1 MIFWGTIE
9 DESDVH
15 VAGFG
20 LWGAIELPF
29 VELYP
34 IEEGS
39 SVVPCQS
46 HGRLWW
52 RIFALGSLI

>member
-1 MIFWGTIE
+1 MIFWGPIE

-29 VELYP
+29 VELCLVK
-34 IEEGS
+34 ERLS
-39 SVVPCQS
+39 AVPCQDQ
-46 HGRLWW
+46 GVFGGVFLP
-52 RIFALGSLI
+52 